1 LSWPLAGLLVVL
13 VAAAAIRIS
22 LLDVP
27 LDRDEGE
34 YAYIG
39 SMLLDGIPPYAR
51 AWNMKMPGI
60 YAVYALVLG
69 VFGRTIA
76 GVHLGLLVANALST
90 ALVFRLGRRIDGPWM
105 GLGAAALFA
114 ATTLDPMT
122 LGLGAYAEHFLLPP
136 VLAGCLFLL
145 RALDTRS
152 TVLLAVSGGCF
163 GAAFVIKQSG
173 GVFGLLAVALV
184 VHAAVRERATII
196 TGARRIGALVAGAVV
211 PFLLVCGWLAV
222 AGTFRTFWFWTFT
235 YASHYGVLQTIDG
248 AAFNFVVA
256 VDPIAVASWPLF
268 VLALVGI
275 TTATWDETV
284 RRHRWF
290 LWGLLLVSFAATSVG
305 FYYRAQ
311 YFLLMAPVL
320 SLLAGAAASALGRL
334 LSRAHRLGAI
344 VAGAIVVV
352 AATHPIAARR
362 ATLFEATTH
371 ELIRT
376 VHDRNPIVETAEI
389 ARYIREH
396 AGKDDRIA
404 VIGSEPQIYFYARR
418 PAATGYIYMYPLM
431 ESQPYAP
438 AMQRDLIRELTA
450 ARPRYL
456 VFVNVHA
463 SWLATPASDRTLVA
477 WFDGYWRDFERV
489 GIADIVSRD
498 VTRYRWDEAAR
509 DYTPESPL
517 WVAVFRRRGS

>member
-1 LSWPLAGLLVVL
+1 MSWPLAGLLVVL
-13 VAAAAIRIS
+13 AATAAVRLS

-39 SMLLDGIPPYAR
+39 SLLLDGVPPYAR

-60 YAVYALVLG
+60 YAVYAVLLG

-76 GVHLGLLVANALST
+76 GVHLGLLVANAVST
-90 ALVFRLGRRIDGPWM
+90 VLVFLLGRRLDGPWM

-114 ATTLDPMT
+114 ATTLDPMI
-122 LGLGAYAEHFLLPP
+122 LGLGAYAEHFLLPA
-136 VLAGCLFLL
+136 VLAGCLLLL
-145 RALDTRS
+145 RALEARS
-152 TVLLAVSGGCF
+152 TALLAAAGACF

-184 VHAAVRERATII
+184 LHAAVRERAGTIPV
-196 TGARRIGALVAGAVV
+196 ARRIGALVAGAAV
-211 PFLLVCGWLAV
+211 PFVMVCAWLAL

-235 YASHYGVLQTIDG
+235 YASQYGVLQTVDG
-248 AAFNFVVA
+248 AAFNFVAA
-256 VDPIAVASWPLF
+256 VDPIAGASWPVF
-268 VLALVGI
+268 VLALIGI
-275 TTATWDETV
+275 TAGTWDETV
-284 RRHRWF
+284 HRHRWF
-290 LWGLLLVSFAATSVG
+290 LWGLLIVAFAATSVG

-311 YFLLMAPVL
+311 YFVLMAPAV
-320 SLLAGAAASALGRL
+320 SLLAAAGASAVSRLFGR
-334 LSRAHRLGAI
+334 RARLGA
-344 VAGAIVVV
+344 VVVGAIVVV
-352 AATHPIAARR
+352 AVVHPIAARR
-362 ATLFEATTH
+362 ATLFEATTQ
-371 ELIRT
+371 ELVRT
-376 VHDRNPIVETAEI
+376 IHDRNPIVETAEI
-389 ARYIREH
+389 ARYIRER
-396 AGKDDRIA
+396 AAKDDRIA
-404 VIGSEPQIYFYARR
+404 VIGSEPQIYFYAGR

-463 SWLATPASDRTLVA
+463 SWLSTAASDRTLVA
-477 WFDGYWRDFERV
+477 WFNSYWRDFERV

-498 VTRYRWDEAAR
+498 VTRYRWDDAAR

-517 WVAVFRRRGS
+517 WVAVFRRRGP